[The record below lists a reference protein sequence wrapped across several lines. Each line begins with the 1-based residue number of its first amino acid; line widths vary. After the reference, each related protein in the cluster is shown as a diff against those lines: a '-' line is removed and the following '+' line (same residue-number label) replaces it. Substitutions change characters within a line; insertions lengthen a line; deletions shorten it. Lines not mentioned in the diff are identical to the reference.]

1 MPQAHVV
8 YCSANNSCKIP
19 QKPQRYKS
27 CGRKNFHQCSLST
40 SDNEVHGD
48 GVGAVEVLHREDV
61 GPAVHLT
68 HTHQGQAGHVTVRQL
83 NIRLTVYKMY
93 KMYKIYRMYKMY
105 KMYRMY
111 KVYYK

>member
-1 MPQAHVV
+1 M
-8 YCSANNSCKIP
+8 
-19 QKPQRYKS
+19 
-27 CGRKNFHQCSLST
+27 FSLYT

-83 NIRLTVYKMY
+83 NIRFTVYKMY